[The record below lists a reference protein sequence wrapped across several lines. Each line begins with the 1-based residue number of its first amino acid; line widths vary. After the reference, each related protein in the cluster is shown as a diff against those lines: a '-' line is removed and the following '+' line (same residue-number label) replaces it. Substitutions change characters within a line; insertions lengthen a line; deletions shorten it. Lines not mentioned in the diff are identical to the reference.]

1 MSASTKRCRNSRNA
15 CSSSAPEA
23 ENVVA
28 ARHIKPGLIMSC
40 PLQSTAFYP
49 SVNAHPQRAWL
60 LINQRVA
67 LVKPDASKF
76 ANAVID
82 KCTNF
87 GRQHLRVRINHLDR
101 QRLGFEKLTKE

>member
-28 ARHIKPGLIMSC
+28 ARHIKPGLILSC
-40 PLQSTAFYP
+40 PLQPTAFYP
-49 SVNAHPQRAWL
+49 SVNARPQRPWL

-67 LVKPDASKF
+67 RVKPDPPKI
-76 ANAVID
+76 ANAATD
-82 KCTNF
+82 NCTNLA
-87 GRQHLRVRINHLDR
+87 RQHLRGRINHLDGH
-101 QRLGFEKLTKE
+101 RLG